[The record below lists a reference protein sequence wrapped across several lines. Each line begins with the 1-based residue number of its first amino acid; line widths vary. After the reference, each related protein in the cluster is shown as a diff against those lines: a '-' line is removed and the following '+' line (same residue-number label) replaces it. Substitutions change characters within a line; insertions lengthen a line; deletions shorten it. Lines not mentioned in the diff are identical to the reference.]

1 MKGVLLGLRTE
12 ASMLI
17 LTCLSFAG
25 TIWSSL
31 TLHRLPFNAL
41 LMSLGIVCLFECLAN
56 LAASVVYLIAQ
67 VGTWYL
73 FCTLFTFY
81 KFSKHEKLV

>member
-1 MKGVLLGLRTE
+1 MF
-12 ASMLI
+12 I
-17 LTCLSFAG
+17 LTGLSDAG

-67 VGTWYL
+67 VGTSSAHCL
-73 FCTLFTFY
+73 HFTSSVNMKY
-81 KFSKHEKLV
+81 

>member
-1 MKGVLLGLRTE
+1 
-12 ASMLI
+12 MLI
-17 LTCLSFAG
+17 LTCLSYAG

-67 VGTWYL
+67 VGGPHH
-73 FCTLFTFY
+73 FT
-81 KFSKHEKLV
+81 SPSPHSPLSLALVPLLHIVYILQVQ

>member
-1 MKGVLLGLRTE
+1 
-12 ASMLI
+12 MLN

-67 VGTWYL
+67 VGGPHHFASFT
-73 FCTLFTFY
+73 TLVPLLHIVY
-81 KFSKHEKLV
+81 ILQVQ

>member
-1 MKGVLLGLRTE
+1 MCTFPYLFVP
-12 ASMLI
+12 
-17 LTCLSFAG
+17 G

-67 VGTWYL
+67 VGYPHYTQ
-73 FCTLFTFY
+73 FKITG
-81 KFSKHEKLV
+81 

>member
-1 MKGVLLGLRTE
+1 M
-12 ASMLI
+12 SNP
-17 LTCLSFAG
+17 G

-31 TLHRLPFNAL
+31 TLHRLPFNTL

-67 VGTWYL
+67 VGYTSSL
-73 FCTLFTFY
+73 STTLNITN
-81 KFSKHEKLV
+81 